1 MSAITKDLMLR
12 GFATLHTPD
21 QIEEWNARFGPWL
34 REGRNVF
41 LHTVVEG
48 GTGQLPA
55 ACAALLD
62 RTYSS
67 TMLVRMS

>member
-1 MSAITKDLMLR
+1 MQLR
-12 GFATLHTPD
+12 GVCPRSLGERQVPD

-48 GTGQLPA
+48 GTGQFPA